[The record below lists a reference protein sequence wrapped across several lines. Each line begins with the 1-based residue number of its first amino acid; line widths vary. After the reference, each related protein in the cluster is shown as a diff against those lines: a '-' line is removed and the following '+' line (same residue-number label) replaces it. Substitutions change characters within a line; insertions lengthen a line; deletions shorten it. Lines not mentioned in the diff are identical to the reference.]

1 MYTSNNVGAT
11 TLRFGTKLRPRP
23 MNLNLSPEDM
33 PARPPNSQRSP
44 HKPPHPVLR
53 WFGQSNDGTAVQSPE
68 SRPLSRSASPLQNLL
83 DALTSPLPT
92 PSTPTLQR
100 PPRAVPPPVSLS
112 GSPPLLRRLTRVTLP
127 IASLS
132 NPTPAARPFD
142 PPDDSQFPGAPIF
155 LHPDRSSL
163 DTLRSL
169 RDRSNN
175 SSARLAN
182 HTSQRGFASAT
193 SQGFL
198 FGISSAPSW
207 RPFQSDSKEATD
219 RLLSE
224 EDRAPTVEE
233 EQSRIRKKYL
243 SPKYPIVF
251 CHGLLGFDSV
261 TIGPAIAP
269 LEVTHWRGIKEVLH
283 ANGIEVL
290 MTRVPATSSPIER
303 AKVLEQKVEEM
314 YAGRSVHLL
323 GHSMGGLDCRYLAT
337 NLRNHTFRVLSVTTI
352 SSPHRGSSFA
362 DVFLKTVGPE
372 RFPSF
377 LSLLDMLPNGGGD
390 GSAFSCLT
398 PAAMREFNEQ
408 TPDIPD
414 IKYFSWGAVYS
425 PGLIDTWKW
434 PHSVV
439 LEKEGPNDGLVSI
452 ESAKWGTYLGTVQD
466 VNHLDLVGWINS
478 ARYSWARLRGRDI
491 KFHPATFYL
500 AMADH
505 LAREVDGVQPE
516 SEPVEEDPWD
526 ASSDRD
532 DGDGDR

>member
-1 MYTSNNVGAT
+1 
-11 TLRFGTKLRPRP
+11 
-23 MNLNLSPEDM
+23 M
-33 PARPPNSQRSP
+33 PARPPTSQRSP
-44 HKPPHPVLR
+44 HKSPHPVLR
-53 WFGQSNDGTAVQSPE
+53 WFGQRNETVAQPPE

-92 PSTPTLQR
+92 PSPPALQV
-100 PPRAVPPPVSLS
+100 PPRAVPSPIPLS
-112 GSPPLLRRLTRVTLP
+112 GSPPFLRSLTRVTLP
-127 IASLS
+127 VASLS
-132 NPTPAARPFD
+132 YPQPAARPFD
-142 PPDDSQFPGAPIF
+142 PPEDTQSPGAPIF
-155 LHPDRSSL
+155 LQHSHPDRSSL

-169 RDRSNN
+169 RDRSSG

-182 HTSQRGFASAT
+182 QRGFAST
-193 SQGFL
+193 SAPRSL
-198 FGISSAPSW
+198 FGTSSAPPW
-207 RPFQSDSKEATD
+207 RSFLADNKETTD

-303 AKVLEQKVEEM
+303 AKVLEKKIEET

-323 GHSMGGLDCRYLAT
+323 GAADFGAQGGLDSRYLVT
-337 NLRNHTFRVLSVTTI
+337 NLHDHTFRVLSITTI
-352 SSPHRGSSFA
+352 STPHRGSSFA

-408 TPDIPD
+408 TPDVPGIQ
-414 IKYFSWGAVYS
+414 YFSWGAAYN

-439 LEKEGPNDGLVSI
+439 FEREGPNDGLVSV
-452 ESAKWGTYLGTVQD
+452 ESAKWASRHSPLCVRIGPNHFIFIQGTYLGTVED

-478 ARYSWARLRGRDI
+478 ARFSWARLRGRDI

-500 AMADH
+500 TMADH

-516 SEPVEEDPWD
+516 LEPVEEDPWD
-526 ASSDRD
+526 ASSDRED
-532 DGDGDR
+532 NGDGNR

>member
-1 MYTSNNVGAT
+1 MVEAAMSPPC
-11 TLRFGTKLRPRP
+11 RHP
-23 MNLNLSPEDM
+23 LNHGPSLAQPPPCKTCLTLSP
-33 PARPPNSQRSP
+33 
-44 HKPPHPVLR
+44 HPSLH
-53 WFGQSNDGTAVQSPE
+53 
-68 SRPLSRSASPLQNLL
+68 
-83 DALTSPLPT
+83 
-92 PSTPTLQR
+92 
-100 PPRAVPPPVSLS
+100 PPP
-112 GSPPLLRRLTRVTLP
+112 PPFSFTRVTLP
-127 IASLS
+127 VASLS

-142 PPDDSQFPGAPIF
+142 PPDDPQTPGAPIF
-155 LHPDRSSL
+155 LHHSHLERSSL
-163 DTLRSL
+163 DSLRSL
-169 RDRSNN
+169 HDRSSG

-182 HTSQRGFASAT
+182 PTSRLGFPST
-193 SQGFL
+193 STPRFL
-198 FGISSAPSW
+198 FGTASAPPW
-207 RPFQSDSKEATD
+207 RSFQTDSKEVND

-233 EQSRIRKKYL
+233 EQRNIRKKYL

-290 MTRVPATSSPIER
+290 MTRVPATSSPVER
-303 AKVLEQKVEEM
+303 AKVLEQKIEEM

-337 NLRNHTFRVLSVTTI
+337 NLHNHTFRVLSITTI
-352 SSPHRGSSFA
+352 SSPHRGSTFA

-398 PAAMREFNEQ
+398 PEAMREFNDL
-408 TPDIPD
+408 TPDVPD
-414 IKYFSWGAVYS
+414 VKYFSWGAVYN

-439 LEKEGPNDGLVSI
+439 LEKEGPNDGLVSV
-452 ESAKWGTYLGTVQD
+452 ESAKWGTYLGTVED

-500 AMADH
+500 TMADH

-532 DGDGDR
+532 DGDGDG